1 MTAGWISRARRDR
14 GLPAPGLV
22 ETVLAALLSAVPV
35 AAAFGAPLNLGS
47 PRPGAVA
54 CLAVVAMTL
63 PAAWAR
69 RAPLGAAT
77 VMFIATA
84 ANGLLFGHVIRCGVA
99 LPAAFIVA
107 FGIGARLG
115 WPRVAA
121 GLALVVAGIVVE
133 GYYDPQISWS
143 GQLTVVP
150 AGLAFF
156 GLGVLIRAR
165 SRTARALRATSR
177 QLREQRE
184 ETARLA
190 VAADRAVLS
199 AAIDD
204 SLQDR
209 LDVIAQTAD
218 AGLHPAS
225 AGPDP
230 TAADPD
236 AVRRSLAA
244 IEHDGRAALGEL
256 REVVGGLR
264 APDADPP
271 PVETTSPQPTLA
283 QLPELIR
290 GLPAAR
296 ARLTIEGQARS
307 LPASLELSGYRIVEH
322 LVQALADEPG
332 TVIDIRLRYTEEALE
347 LRVRGAAA
355 PEADL
360 RPVLAAARQRAA
372 LHGGTMDSRVDRG
385 ICHTTALLPLVSG
398 YA

>member
-1 MTAGWISRARRDR
+1 MNAPEGSGAVAAAWISRARRDR
-14 GLPAPGLV
+14 GLPAPGVV
-22 ETVLAALLSAVPV
+22 EAVLAALLSAVPV

-107 FGIGARLG
+107 FGIGAGLG
-115 WPRVAA
+115 WPRGGA
-121 GLALVVAGIVVE
+121 GLGLGVAGRGGA

-143 GQLTVVP
+143 AQLPVVP

-199 AAIDD
+199 VAIDG
-204 SLQDR
+204 SLQ
-209 LDVIAQTAD
+209 
-218 AGLHPAS
+218 H
-225 AGPDP
+225 
-230 TAADPD
+230 
-236 AVRRSLAA
+236 RR
-244 IEHDGRAALGEL
+244 H
-256 REVVGGLR
+256 
-264 APDADPP
+264 
-271 PVETTSPQPTLA
+271 
-283 QLPELIR
+283 
-290 GLPAAR
+290 
-296 ARLTIEGQARS
+296 
-307 LPASLELSGYRIVEH
+307 
-322 LVQALADEPG
+322 
-332 TVIDIRLRYTEEALE
+332 
-347 LRVRGAAA
+347 
-355 PEADL
+355 
-360 RPVLAAARQRAA
+360 
-372 LHGGTMDSRVDRG
+372 
-385 ICHTTALLPLVSG
+385 LLPHSP
-398 YA
+398 